1 MKRVVVFF
9 SRMICFC
16 ALFFAFISTEAN
28 AERINKPHRFNK
40 IYRQIIEDS
49 DYLSLG
55 NAFSKNIIID
65 FFDYRCKYCQQFHK
79 QMFQALEDGKLK
91 NIRWIIIEAP
101 IFGDDTNQIARH
113 ILAAKEQGKYKE
125 MFLEVAKRG
134 DVLLY
139 QIESIAKDLGL
150 NVELLKMDAYTDR
163 VTDVFKK
170 NIKLYKKFKVNS
182 VPLIIANKKVY
193 KGAILGEKLDDLL
206 EDLAD

>member
-1 MKRVVVFF
+1 MKRISVFF
-9 SRMICFC
+9 SRLVCVC
-16 ALFFAFISTEAN
+16 LLFFAFMSNEAN
-28 AERINKPHRFNK
+28 AERIKKPHRFNN
-40 IYRQIIEDS
+40 IYRQILEDTE
-49 DYLSLG
+49 YLSLG
-55 NAFSKNIIID
+55 NQFSKNIIID

-79 QMFQALEDGKLK
+79 QMFQALEAGKLK

-113 ILAAKEQGKYKE
+113 VLAAKEQGKYKE

-134 DVLLY
+134 DVPLY
-139 QIESIAKDLGL
+139 QLESIAKDLGL

-170 NIKLYKKFKVNS
+170 NMKLYKKFKVNS
-182 VPLIIANKKVY
+182 VPLIIADKKVH